1 MEVAARSK
9 LELLSFQ
16 SSWQEEQE
24 TAKTTFEA
32 GQLALASELCY
43 YLLLDFDFRVCLFF
57 V

>member
-9 LELLSFQ
+9 LEVLVFR

-24 TAKTTFEA
+24 TATTTFDA

>member
-9 LELLSFQ
+9 LEVPVFQ

-24 TAKTTFEA
+24 TARTTFGA